1 MRASLLLAICTATA
15 IGVACSREPE
25 VDKVPVGTDVQVVR
39 QDGALVQGK
48 LAARDEHSV
57 KVDVGKTTRS
67 VPREDIASV
76 RVTPPV
82 APGAPAEP
90 PARARFREITVPEN
104 TPLVV
109 KLASS
114 VGSATSSTEDP
125 VTAEVVEP
133 VSIDGI
139 EVIPSGSTLRG
150 DITEAQP
157 SGKVKGRAVLGFAFN
172 TMTIADERY
181 PINARYAHTAESTKV
196 EDAKKIGL
204 PAAGGAVVGA
214 IIGGK
219 KGAAIGAAAG
229 GGAGTAVVLN
239 TRGRDIDMPAGTK
252 LTLAIGRAIEV
263 RVPIR

>member
-25 VDKVPVGTDVQVVR
+25 VDKV
-39 QDGALVQGK
+39 A
-48 LAARDEHSV
+48 
-57 KVDVGKTTRS
+57 VGKTTRS

-139 EVIPSGSTLRG
+139 
-150 DITEAQP
+150 
-157 SGKVKGRAVLGFAFN
+157 
-172 TMTIADERY
+172 
-181 PINARYAHTAESTKV
+181 
-196 EDAKKIGL
+196 
-204 PAAGGAVVGA
+204 
-214 IIGGK
+214 
-219 KGAAIGAAAG
+219 
-229 GGAGTAVVLN
+229 
-239 TRGRDIDMPAGTK
+239 
-252 LTLAIGRAIEV
+252 
-263 RVPIR
+263 